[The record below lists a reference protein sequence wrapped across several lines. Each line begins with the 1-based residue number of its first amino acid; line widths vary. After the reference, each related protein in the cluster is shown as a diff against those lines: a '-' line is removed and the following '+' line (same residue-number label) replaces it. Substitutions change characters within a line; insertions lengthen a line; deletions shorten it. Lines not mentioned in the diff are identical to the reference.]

1 LTEKFF
7 AIKRPKSQPSE
18 SQASYKRVTSETQ
31 ESYKRVT
38 RELQASYKRVTRDS
52 QESRERMSSECK
64 CKCKCRAAMPKID
77 KKVTFYFPRVRPD
90 TPIPMPKIKKT
101 AEVPMPKIKKMAEVP
116 MPKIKKTAAVP
127 MPKVGKSAVISEEQ
141 TKAEININPRKNNC
155 ILVTRMNDNYIE
167 ILGDQDANLKR
178 KYDDIAQEE
187 NGLNNNWIIRVGD
200 GDNFMKSSKINVW
213 GIPDNSNASVCFINN
228 VKKGDVL
235 WFITSNSGG
244 KIIAVATYEEMLCVI
259 PTPNK
264 FMNSSKNALMD
275 NLSIEDFTYKQDV
288 PNMLM
293 KYKDLYVLSEIDH
306 PELLTCMK
314 SIRMMSIY
322 KYRGIEDNHCKVDL
336 DMEYII
342 ISLRM
347 NRENLKHFKKK

>member
-1 LTEKFF
+1 M
-7 AIKRPKSQPSE
+7 
-18 SQASYKRVTSETQ
+18 TS
-31 ESYKRVT
+31 V
-38 RELQASYKRVTRDS
+38 
-52 QESRERMSSECK
+52 CK
-64 CKCKCRAAMPKID
+64 CKCKCNAAMPKID
-77 KKVTFYFPRVRPD
+77 KKVTFSLPRVRPD
-90 TPIPMPKIKKT
+90 TPGP
-101 AEVPMPKIKKMAEVP
+101 A
-116 MPKIKKTAAVP
+116 PKIKKTAAAPTLKVKKTAAVP
-127 MPKVGKSAVISEEQ
+127 TPKVGKSAFISEEQ

-213 GIPDNSNASVCFINN
+213 GIPDNSNASICFINN

-259 PTPNK
+259 PTPNR

-275 NLSIEDFTYKQDV
+275 NLSIEDFTYKQDA

-293 KYKDLYVLSEIDH
+293 RYKDLYVLSEIEH
-306 PELLTCMK
+306 PELLTRMK

-347 NRENLKHFKKK
+347 NRENLKHFKKTQ

>member
-1 LTEKFF
+1 
-7 AIKRPKSQPSE
+7 
-18 SQASYKRVTSETQ
+18 
-31 ESYKRVT
+31 
-38 RELQASYKRVTRDS
+38 
-52 QESRERMSSECK
+52 
-64 CKCKCRAAMPKID
+64 MPKID
-77 KKVTFYFPRVRPD
+77 KKVTFSLPRVRPD
-90 TPIPMPKIKKT
+90 TPGP
-101 AEVPMPKIKKMAEVP
+101 A
-116 MPKIKKTAAVP
+116 PKIKKTAAAPTLKVKKTAAVP
-127 MPKVGKSAVISEEQ
+127 TPKVGKSAFISEEQ

-244 KIIAVATYEEMLCVI
+244 KIIAVATYDEMLCVI
-259 PTPNK
+259 PTPNR
-264 FMNSSKNALMD
+264 FMNSSKNASMD
-275 NLSIEDFTYKQDV
+275 NLSIEDFTYKQDA

-293 KYKDLYVLSEIDH
+293 RYKDLYVLSEIEH

-347 NRENLKHFKKK
+347 NRENLKHFKKTQ

>member
-1 LTEKFF
+1 M
-7 AIKRPKSQPSE
+7 
-18 SQASYKRVTSETQ
+18 TS
-31 ESYKRVT
+31 V
-38 RELQASYKRVTRDS
+38 
-52 QESRERMSSECK
+52 CK
-64 CKCKCRAAMPKID
+64 CKCKCNAAMPKID
-77 KKVTFYFPRVRPD
+77 KKVTFSLPRVRPD
-90 TPIPMPKIKKT
+90 TPGP
-101 AEVPMPKIKKMAEVP
+101 A
-116 MPKIKKTAAVP
+116 PKIKKTAAAPTLKVKKTAAVP
-127 MPKVGKSAVISEEQ
+127 TPKVGKSAFISEEQ

-213 GIPDNSNASVCFINN
+213 GIPDNSNASICFINN

-259 PTPNK
+259 PTPNR
-264 FMNSSKNALMD
+264 FMNSSKNASMD
-275 NLSIEDFTYKQDV
+275 NLSIEDFTYKQDA

-293 KYKDLYVLSEIDH
+293 RYKDLYVLSEIEH

-347 NRENLKHFKKK
+347 NRENLKHFKKTQ

>member
-1 LTEKFF
+1 M
-7 AIKRPKSQPSE
+7 
-18 SQASYKRVTSETQ
+18 TS
-31 ESYKRVT
+31 V
-38 RELQASYKRVTRDS
+38 
-52 QESRERMSSECK
+52 CK
-64 CKCKCRAAMPKID
+64 CKCKCNAAMPKID
-77 KKVTFYFPRVRPD
+77 KKVTFSLPRVRPD
-90 TPIPMPKIKKT
+90 TPGP
-101 AEVPMPKIKKMAEVP
+101 A
-116 MPKIKKTAAVP
+116 PKIKKTAAAPTLKVKKTAAVP
-127 MPKVGKSAVISEEQ
+127 TPKVGKSAFISEEQ

-213 GIPDNSNASVCFINN
+213 GIPDNSNASICFINN

-259 PTPNK
+259 PTPNR
-264 FMNSSKNALMD
+264 FMNSSKNTLMD
-275 NLSIEDFTYKQDV
+275 NLSIEDFTYKQDA

-293 KYKDLYVLSEIDH
+293 RYKDLYVLSEIEH

-347 NRENLKHFKKK
+347 NRENLKHFKKTQ

>member
-1 LTEKFF
+1 M
-7 AIKRPKSQPSE
+7 
-18 SQASYKRVTSETQ
+18 TS
-31 ESYKRVT
+31 V
-38 RELQASYKRVTRDS
+38 
-52 QESRERMSSECK
+52 CK
-64 CKCKCRAAMPKID
+64 CKCKCNAAMPKID
-77 KKVTFYFPRVRPD
+77 KKVTFSLPRVRPD
-90 TPIPMPKIKKT
+90 TPGP
-101 AEVPMPKIKKMAEVP
+101 A
-116 MPKIKKTAAVP
+116 PKIKKTAAAPTLKVKKTAAVP
-127 MPKVGKSAVISEEQ
+127 TPKVGKSAFISEEQ

-213 GIPDNSNASVCFINN
+213 GIPDNSNASICFINN

-259 PTPNK
+259 PTPNR

-275 NLSIEDFTYKQDV
+275 NLSIEDFTYKQDA

-293 KYKDLYVLSEIDH
+293 RYKDLYVLSEIEH

-347 NRENLKHFKKK
+347 NRENLKHFKKTQ

>member
-1 LTEKFF
+1 
-7 AIKRPKSQPSE
+7 
-18 SQASYKRVTSETQ
+18 
-31 ESYKRVT
+31 
-38 RELQASYKRVTRDS
+38 
-52 QESRERMSSECK
+52 
-64 CKCKCRAAMPKID
+64 MPKID
-77 KKVTFYFPRVRPD
+77 KKVTFSLPRVRPD
-90 TPIPMPKIKKT
+90 TPGPT
-101 AEVPMPKIKKMAEVP
+101 
-116 MPKIKKTAAVP
+116 PKIKKTAAAPTLKVKKTAAVP
-127 MPKVGKSAVISEEQ
+127 TPKVGKSAFISEEQ

-213 GIPDNSNASVCFINN
+213 GIPDNSNASICFINN

-259 PTPNK
+259 PTPNR

-275 NLSIEDFTYKQDV
+275 NLSIEDFTYKQDA

-293 KYKDLYVLSEIDH
+293 RYKDLYVLSEIEH

-347 NRENLKHFKKK
+347 NRENLKHFKKTQ

>member
-1 LTEKFF
+1 M
-7 AIKRPKSQPSE
+7 
-18 SQASYKRVTSETQ
+18 TS
-31 ESYKRVT
+31 V
-38 RELQASYKRVTRDS
+38 
-52 QESRERMSSECK
+52 CK
-64 CKCKCRAAMPKID
+64 CKCKCNAAMPKID
-77 KKVTFYFPRVRPD
+77 KKVTFSLPRVRPD
-90 TPIPMPKIKKT
+90 TPGP
-101 AEVPMPKIKKMAEVP
+101 A
-116 MPKIKKTAAVP
+116 PKIKKTAAAPTLKVKKTAAYP
-127 MPKVGKSAVISEEQ
+127 TPKVGKSAVISEEQ

-213 GIPDNSNASVCFINN
+213 GIPDNSNASICFINN

-259 PTPNK
+259 PTPNR

-275 NLSIEDFTYKQDV
+275 NLSIEDFTYKQDA

-293 KYKDLYVLSEIDH
+293 RYKDLYVFSEIEH

-342 ISLRM
+342 ISLLM
-347 NRENLKHFKKK
+347 NRENLKHFKKTQ

>member
-1 LTEKFF
+1 M
-7 AIKRPKSQPSE
+7 
-18 SQASYKRVTSETQ
+18 TS
-31 ESYKRVT
+31 V
-38 RELQASYKRVTRDS
+38 
-52 QESRERMSSECK
+52 CK
-64 CKCKCRAAMPKID
+64 CKCKCNAAMPKID
-77 KKVTFYFPRVRPD
+77 KKVTFSLPRVRPD
-90 TPIPMPKIKKT
+90 TPGP
-101 AEVPMPKIKKMAEVP
+101 A
-116 MPKIKKTAAVP
+116 PKIKKTAAAPTLKVKKTAAVP
-127 MPKVGKSAVISEEQ
+127 TPKVGKSAFISEEQ

-213 GIPDNSNASVCFINN
+213 GIPDNSNASICFINN

-259 PTPNK
+259 PTPNR

-275 NLSIEDFTYKQDV
+275 NLSIEDFTYKQDA

-293 KYKDLYVLSEIDH
+293 RYKDLYVLSEIEH
-306 PELLTCMK
+306 PELLTCLK

-347 NRENLKHFKKK
+347 NRENLKHFKKTQ

>member
-1 LTEKFF
+1 M
-7 AIKRPKSQPSE
+7 
-18 SQASYKRVTSETQ
+18 TS
-31 ESYKRVT
+31 V
-38 RELQASYKRVTRDS
+38 
-52 QESRERMSSECK
+52 CK
-64 CKCKCRAAMPKID
+64 CKCKCNAAMPKID
-77 KKVTFYFPRVRPD
+77 KKVTFSLPRVRPD
-90 TPIPMPKIKKT
+90 TPGP
-101 AEVPMPKIKKMAEVP
+101 A
-116 MPKIKKTAAVP
+116 PKIKKTAAAPTLKVKKTAAVP
-127 MPKVGKSAVISEEQ
+127 TPKVGKSAVISEEQ

-213 GIPDNSNASVCFINN
+213 GIPDNSNASICFINN

-259 PTPNK
+259 PTPNR

-275 NLSIEDFTYKQDV
+275 NLSIEDFTYKQDA

-293 KYKDLYVLSEIDH
+293 RYKDLYVLSEIEH

-347 NRENLKHFKKK
+347 NRENLKHFKKTQ

>member
-1 LTEKFF
+1 M
-7 AIKRPKSQPSE
+7 
-18 SQASYKRVTSETQ
+18 TS
-31 ESYKRVT
+31 V
-38 RELQASYKRVTRDS
+38 
-52 QESRERMSSECK
+52 CK
-64 CKCKCRAAMPKID
+64 CKCKCNAAMPKID
-77 KKVTFYFPRVRPD
+77 KKVTFSLPRVRPD
-90 TPIPMPKIKKT
+90 TPGP
-101 AEVPMPKIKKMAEVP
+101 A
-116 MPKIKKTAAVP
+116 PKIKKTAAAPTLKVKKTAAVP
-127 MPKVGKSAVISEEQ
+127 TPKVGKSAFISEEQ
-141 TKAEININPRKNNC
+141 TNAEININPRKNNC

-213 GIPDNSNASVCFINN
+213 GIPDNSNASICFINN

-259 PTPNK
+259 PTPNR

-275 NLSIEDFTYKQDV
+275 NLSIEDFTYKQDA

-293 KYKDLYVLSEIDH
+293 RYKDLYVLSEIEH

-347 NRENLKHFKKK
+347 NRENLKHFKKTQ

>member
-1 LTEKFF
+1 
-7 AIKRPKSQPSE
+7 
-18 SQASYKRVTSETQ
+18 
-31 ESYKRVT
+31 
-38 RELQASYKRVTRDS
+38 
-52 QESRERMSSECK
+52 
-64 CKCKCRAAMPKID
+64 MPKID
-77 KKVTFYFPRVRPD
+77 KKVTFSLPRVRPD
-90 TPIPMPKIKKT
+90 TPGP
-101 AEVPMPKIKKMAEVP
+101 A
-116 MPKIKKTAAVP
+116 PKIKKTAAAPTLKVKKTAAYP
-127 MPKVGKSAVISEEQ
+127 TPKVGKSAFISEEQ

-213 GIPDNSNASVCFINN
+213 GIPDNSNASICFINN

-244 KIIAVATYEEMLCVI
+244 KIIAVATYYEMLCVI
-259 PTPNK
+259 PTPNR

-275 NLSIEDFTYKQDV
+275 NLSIEDFTYKQDA

-293 KYKDLYVLSEIDH
+293 RYKDLYVLSEIEH

-347 NRENLKHFKKK
+347 NRENLKHFKKTQ

>member
-1 LTEKFF
+1 M
-7 AIKRPKSQPSE
+7 
-18 SQASYKRVTSETQ
+18 TS
-31 ESYKRVT
+31 V
-38 RELQASYKRVTRDS
+38 
-52 QESRERMSSECK
+52 CK
-64 CKCKCRAAMPKID
+64 CKCKCNAAMPKID
-77 KKVTFYFPRVRPD
+77 KKVTFSLPRVRPD
-90 TPIPMPKIKKT
+90 TPGP
-101 AEVPMPKIKKMAEVP
+101 A
-116 MPKIKKTAAVP
+116 PKIKKTAAAPTLKVKKTAAYP
-127 MPKVGKSAVISEEQ
+127 TPKVGKSAVISEEQ

-213 GIPDNSNASVCFINN
+213 GIPDNSNASICFINN

-259 PTPNK
+259 PTPNR

-275 NLSIEDFTYKQDV
+275 NLSIEDFTYKQDA
-288 PNMLM
+288 PNMLIR
-293 KYKDLYVLSEIDH
+293 YKDLYVLSEIEH

-347 NRENLKHFKKK
+347 NRENLKHFKKTQ

>member
-1 LTEKFF
+1 MLLSAQK
-7 AIKRPKSQPSE
+7 ANQASRKRVASE
-18 SQASYKRVTSETQ
+18 SQASYKRDA
-31 ESYKRVT
+31 
-38 RELQASYKRVTRDS
+38 RELQASYKQVTSETR
-52 QESRERMSSECK
+52 ESRERMSSECK

-101 AEVPMPKIKKMAEVP
+101 AEVP

-275 NLSIEDFTYKQDV
+275 NLSIEDFTYKQDA

>member
-1 LTEKFF
+1 M
-7 AIKRPKSQPSE
+7 
-18 SQASYKRVTSETQ
+18 TS
-31 ESYKRVT
+31 V
-38 RELQASYKRVTRDS
+38 
-52 QESRERMSSECK
+52 CK
-64 CKCKCRAAMPKID
+64 CKCKCNAAMPKID
-77 KKVTFYFPRVRPD
+77 KKVTFSLPRVRPD
-90 TPIPMPKIKKT
+90 TPGP
-101 AEVPMPKIKKMAEVP
+101 A
-116 MPKIKKTAAVP
+116 PKIKKTAAAPTLKVKKTAAYP
-127 MPKVGKSAVISEEQ
+127 TPKVGKSAVISEEQ

-213 GIPDNSNASVCFINN
+213 GIPDNYNASICFINN

-259 PTPNK
+259 PTPNR
-264 FMNSSKNALMD
+264 FMNSIKNALID
-275 NLSIEDFTYKQDV
+275 NLSIEDFTYKQDA

-293 KYKDLYVLSEIDH
+293 RYKDLYVLSEIEH

-347 NRENLKHFKKK
+347 NRENLKHFKKTQ

>member
-1 LTEKFF
+1 MLLSAQK
-7 AIKRPKSQPSE
+7 ANQASRKRVASE
-18 SQASYKRVTSETQ
+18 SQASYKRDA
-31 ESYKRVT
+31 
-38 RELQASYKRVTRDS
+38 RELQASYKQVTSETR
-52 QESRERMSSECK
+52 ESRERMSSECK

-101 AEVPMPKIKKMAEVP
+101 AEVPMPKIR
-116 MPKIKKTAAVP
+116 KTAAVP

-275 NLSIEDFTYKQDV
+275 NLSIEDFTYKQDA

>member
-1 LTEKFF
+1 M
-7 AIKRPKSQPSE
+7 
-18 SQASYKRVTSETQ
+18 TS
-31 ESYKRVT
+31 V
-38 RELQASYKRVTRDS
+38 
-52 QESRERMSSECK
+52 CK
-64 CKCKCRAAMPKID
+64 CKCKCNAAMPKID
-77 KKVTFYFPRVRPD
+77 KKVTFSLPRVRPD
-90 TPIPMPKIKKT
+90 TPGP
-101 AEVPMPKIKKMAEVP
+101 A
-116 MPKIKKTAAVP
+116 PKIKKTAAAPTLKVKKTAAYP
-127 MPKVGKSAVISEEQ
+127 TPKVGKSAVISEEQ

-213 GIPDNSNASVCFINN
+213 GIPDNSNASICFINN

-259 PTPNK
+259 PTPNR

-275 NLSIEDFTYKQDV
+275 NLSIEDFTYKQDA

-293 KYKDLYVLSEIDH
+293 RYKDLYVLSEI
-306 PELLTCMK
+306 
-314 SIRMMSIY
+314 
-322 KYRGIEDNHCKVDL
+322 
-336 DMEYII
+336 
-342 ISLRM
+342 
-347 NRENLKHFKKK
+347 

>member
-1 LTEKFF
+1 MTEKFF

-90 TPIPMPKIKKT
+90 TPI
-101 AEVPMPKIKKMAEVP
+101 P

>member
-1 LTEKFF
+1 M
-7 AIKRPKSQPSE
+7 
-18 SQASYKRVTSETQ
+18 TS
-31 ESYKRVT
+31 V
-38 RELQASYKRVTRDS
+38 
-52 QESRERMSSECK
+52 CK
-64 CKCKCRAAMPKID
+64 CKCKCNAAMPKID
-77 KKVTFYFPRVRPD
+77 KKVTFSLPRVRPD
-90 TPIPMPKIKKT
+90 TPGP
-101 AEVPMPKIKKMAEVP
+101 A
-116 MPKIKKTAAVP
+116 PKIKKTAAAPTLKVKKTAAYP
-127 MPKVGKSAVISEEQ
+127 TPKVGKSAVISEEQ

-213 GIPDNSNASVCFINN
+213 GIPDNSNASICFINN

-235 WFITSNSGG
+235 WLITSNSGG

-259 PTPNK
+259 PTPNR

-275 NLSIEDFTYKQDV
+275 NLSIEDFTYKQDA

-293 KYKDLYVLSEIDH
+293 RYKDLYVLSEIEH

-347 NRENLKHFKKK
+347 NRENLKHFKKTQ

>member
-1 LTEKFF
+1 M
-7 AIKRPKSQPSE
+7 
-18 SQASYKRVTSETQ
+18 TS
-31 ESYKRVT
+31 V
-38 RELQASYKRVTRDS
+38 
-52 QESRERMSSECK
+52 CK
-64 CKCKCRAAMPKID
+64 CKCKCNAAMPKID
-77 KKVTFYFPRVRPD
+77 KKVTFSLPRVRPD
-90 TPIPMPKIKKT
+90 TPGP
-101 AEVPMPKIKKMAEVP
+101 A
-116 MPKIKKTAAVP
+116 PKIKKTAAAPTLKVKKTAAVP
-127 MPKVGKSAVISEEQ
+127 TPKVGKSAFISEEQ

-213 GIPDNSNASVCFINN
+213 GIPDNSNASICFINN

-275 NLSIEDFTYKQDV
+275 NLSIEDFTYKQDA

-293 KYKDLYVLSEIDH
+293 RYKDLYVLSEIEH

-347 NRENLKHFKKK
+347 NRENLKHFKKTQ

>member
-1 LTEKFF
+1 
-7 AIKRPKSQPSE
+7 
-18 SQASYKRVTSETQ
+18 
-31 ESYKRVT
+31 
-38 RELQASYKRVTRDS
+38 
-52 QESRERMSSECK
+52 
-64 CKCKCRAAMPKID
+64 MPKID
-77 KKVTFYFPRVRPD
+77 KKVTFSLPRVRPD
-90 TPIPMPKIKKT
+90 TPGP
-101 AEVPMPKIKKMAEVP
+101 A
-116 MPKIKKTAAVP
+116 PKIKKTAAAPTLKVKKTAAVP
-127 MPKVGKSAVISEEQ
+127 TPKVGKSAFISEEQ

-213 GIPDNSNASVCFINN
+213 GIPDNSNASICFINN

-259 PTPNK
+259 PTPNR

-275 NLSIEDFTYKQDV
+275 NLSIEDFTYKQDA

-293 KYKDLYVLSEIDH
+293 RYKDLYVLSEIEH

-347 NRENLKHFKKK
+347 NRENLKHFKKTQ

>member
-1 LTEKFF
+1 M
-7 AIKRPKSQPSE
+7 
-18 SQASYKRVTSETQ
+18 TS
-31 ESYKRVT
+31 V
-38 RELQASYKRVTRDS
+38 
-52 QESRERMSSECK
+52 CK
-64 CKCKCRAAMPKID
+64 CKCKCNAAMPKID
-77 KKVTFYFPRVRPD
+77 KKVTFSLPRVRPD
-90 TPIPMPKIKKT
+90 TPGP
-101 AEVPMPKIKKMAEVP
+101 A
-116 MPKIKKTAAVP
+116 PKIKKTAAAPTLKVKKTAAYP
-127 MPKVGKSAVISEEQ
+127 TPKVGKSAVISEEQ

-213 GIPDNSNASVCFINN
+213 GIPDNSNASICFINN

-244 KIIAVATYEEMLCVI
+244 KIIAVATYDEMLCVI
-259 PTPNK
+259 PTQNR

-275 NLSIEDFTYKQDV
+275 NLSIEDFTYKQDA

-293 KYKDLYVLSEIDH
+293 RYKDLYVLSEIEH

-347 NRENLKHFKKK
+347 NRENLKHFKKTQ

>member
-1 LTEKFF
+1 M
-7 AIKRPKSQPSE
+7 
-18 SQASYKRVTSETQ
+18 TS
-31 ESYKRVT
+31 V
-38 RELQASYKRVTRDS
+38 
-52 QESRERMSSECK
+52 CK
-64 CKCKCRAAMPKID
+64 CKCKCNAAMPKID
-77 KKVTFYFPRVRPD
+77 KKVTFSLPRVRPD
-90 TPIPMPKIKKT
+90 TPGP
-101 AEVPMPKIKKMAEVP
+101 A
-116 MPKIKKTAAVP
+116 PKIKKTAAAPTLKVKKTAAVP
-127 MPKVGKSAVISEEQ
+127 TPKVGKSAFISEEQ

-213 GIPDNSNASVCFINN
+213 GIPDNSNASICFINN

-259 PTPNK
+259 PTPNR

-275 NLSIEDFTYKQDV
+275 NLSIEDFTYKQDA

-293 KYKDLYVLSEIDH
+293 RYKDLYVLSEIEH

-347 NRENLKHFKKK
+347 NRVNLKHFKKTQ

>member
-1 LTEKFF
+1 M
-7 AIKRPKSQPSE
+7 
-18 SQASYKRVTSETQ
+18 TS
-31 ESYKRVT
+31 V
-38 RELQASYKRVTRDS
+38 
-52 QESRERMSSECK
+52 CK
-64 CKCKCRAAMPKID
+64 CKCKCNAAMPKID
-77 KKVTFYFPRVRPD
+77 KKVTFSLPRVRPD
-90 TPIPMPKIKKT
+90 TPGP
-101 AEVPMPKIKKMAEVP
+101 A
-116 MPKIKKTAAVP
+116 PKIKKTAAAPTLKVKKTAAYP
-127 MPKVGKSAVISEEQ
+127 TPKVGKSAVISEEQ

-213 GIPDNSNASVCFINN
+213 GIPDNSNASICFINN

-259 PTPNK
+259 PTPNR

-275 NLSIEDFTYKQDV
+275 NLSIEDFTYKQDA

-293 KYKDLYVLSEIDH
+293 RYKDLYVLSEIEH

-347 NRENLKHFKKK
+347 NRENLKHFKKTQ

>member
-1 LTEKFF
+1 
-7 AIKRPKSQPSE
+7 
-18 SQASYKRVTSETQ
+18 
-31 ESYKRVT
+31 
-38 RELQASYKRVTRDS
+38 
-52 QESRERMSSECK
+52 
-64 CKCKCRAAMPKID
+64 MPKID
-77 KKVTFYFPRVRPD
+77 KKVTFSLPRVRPD
-90 TPIPMPKIKKT
+90 TPGP
-101 AEVPMPKIKKMAEVP
+101 A
-116 MPKIKKTAAVP
+116 PKIKKTAAAPTLKVKKTAAYP
-127 MPKVGKSAVISEEQ
+127 TPKVGKSAVISEEQ

-213 GIPDNSNASVCFINN
+213 GIPDNSNASICFINN

-259 PTPNK
+259 PTPNR

-275 NLSIEDFTYKQDV
+275 NLSIEDFTYKQDA

-293 KYKDLYVLSEIDH
+293 RYKDLYVLSEIEH

-347 NRENLKHFKKK
+347 NRENLKHFKKTQ

>member
-1 LTEKFF
+1 M
-7 AIKRPKSQPSE
+7 
-18 SQASYKRVTSETQ
+18 TS
-31 ESYKRVT
+31 V
-38 RELQASYKRVTRDS
+38 
-52 QESRERMSSECK
+52 CK
-64 CKCKCRAAMPKID
+64 CKCKCNAAMPKID
-77 KKVTFYFPRVRPD
+77 KKVTFSLPRVRPD
-90 TPIPMPKIKKT
+90 TPGP
-101 AEVPMPKIKKMAEVP
+101 A
-116 MPKIKKTAAVP
+116 PKIKKTAAAPTLKVKKTAAYP
-127 MPKVGKSAVISEEQ
+127 TPKVGKSAFISEEQ

-213 GIPDNSNASVCFINN
+213 GIPDNSNASICFINN

-259 PTPNK
+259 PTPNR

-275 NLSIEDFTYKQDV
+275 NLSIEDFTYKQDA

-293 KYKDLYVLSEIDH
+293 RYKDLYVLSEIEH

-347 NRENLKHFKKK
+347 NRENLKHFKKTQ